1 MTIVNKGYSALPR
14 ILPLRREEILCQVRL
29 GAAPGITRIYV
40 CGRSFGAKSKAV
52 SNEISGAA
60 GSFSLEVDAGKPAVH
75 AVGTGPSMSI
85 ADESNVRI
93 RNRHCTSQTM
103 HDC

>member
-1 MTIVNKGYSALPR
+1 M
-14 ILPLRREEILCQVRL
+14 RREQILCQVSL
-29 GAAPGITRIYV
+29 GSAPGIPKIYV
-40 CGRSFGAKSKAV
+40 YGRSFNAKSKAP

-60 GSFSLEVDAGKPAVH
+60 DSCSLEVDAGKPAVH

-93 RNRHCTSQTM
+93 RNRHCASQTM
-103 HDC
+103 HDCKLSCCASWAESDNGS